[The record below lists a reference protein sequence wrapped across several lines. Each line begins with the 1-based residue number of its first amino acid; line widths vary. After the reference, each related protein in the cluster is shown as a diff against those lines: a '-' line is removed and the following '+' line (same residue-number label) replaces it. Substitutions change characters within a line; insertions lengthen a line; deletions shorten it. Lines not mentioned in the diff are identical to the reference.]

1 MDKLKG
7 NIMDL
12 LHALL
17 FSEIFGYVMY
27 SALGWIGI
35 SFLWSIVTRPNFPI
49 RPMLIVGLAMTTW
62 PLWYLMAGVIVFSFS
77 AIFGTEVETGLAI
90 IKQAESITKGNPE
103 IVSLSLAIGIA
114 LIGLSFYMT
123 RVLIGFRRSEY
134 VKG

>member
-1 MDKLKG
+1 
-7 NIMDL
+7 
-12 LHALL
+12 
-17 FSEIFGYVMY
+17 
-27 SALGWIGI
+27 
-35 SFLWSIVTRPNFPI
+35 
-49 RPMLIVGLAMTTW
+49 
-62 PLWYLMAGVIVFSFS
+62 MAGVIVFSFS